1 MGYNAL
7 VSFSEIFA
15 RIKKKWVF
23 SHKLLFMNLFTFA
36 LGLFLLLE
44 KSKNLEEAN
53 GGQNNI
59 IDMMSTTTIL
69 EQKEKNNYLEKN

>member
-1 MGYNAL
+1 
-7 VSFSEIFA
+7 
-15 RIKKKWVF
+15 
-23 SHKLLFMNLFTFA
+23 MNLFTFA